1 MKKICGVFF
10 TLIALAGC
18 HEEPDCLF
26 RELPPAESGISFSN
40 TLRESP
46 DLNILNYL
54 YYYNGA
60 GLAVGDFNGD
70 DLPDL
75 YLAANQAPDALYLNQ
90 GNLKFREVT
99 GEAGIGNPDGWTTGV
114 AHVDINGDGLLDLY
128 VCKASGYRALQGRN
142 LLYVNQGVSA
152 AGIPRFEESAAA
164 YGLDFAGLATQA
176 SFFDYDLDGDLDLY
190 LMNHSVHPN
199 RTYGKGSQR
208 QGFDPLAGDRLLRNE
223 NGKFVD
229 VSREAGIFQGKA
241 GYGLGLSIGD
251 LNNDGFPDIYIGNDF
266 FENDYLYMN
275 RGDGSFREVISE
287 PASPIGHTTHF
298 SMGNDMGDIN
308 NDGLV
313 DIVSLDMLP
322 EDLVTYKT
330 SGLEYGYPIYQQ
342 YLKNGFAP
350 QYMQNTLQL
359 NTGDG
364 RFSEIGFLS
373 GMASTEWSWGTLLAD
388 FDNDG
393 LRDLFISNGIRGATN
408 DMDYMNFIA
417 NEDIQRRIDAGMT
430 DSDMPLTREIP
441 AKKVPNYIFRNTGE
455 LGFEDMGGQ
464 WLKPEPTY
472 SHGSVYADLDR
483 DGDLDLVVNHM
494 DRPAAIYENTQMGGG
509 SLRVTFTG
517 EDPNILGI
525 GARVVVYVGG
535 QTQVGENFPTRG
547 YLSTVAPELHFG
559 LGAAGRADSL
569 LVVWPNGTYQSLREV
584 PAGKTVRLDQK
595 AATGNYYREMHHPA
609 GKSTAADRP
618 GHTAGTPA
626 ASGMGTPV
634 SPGYPGTWQ
643 VADSL
648 LSFIHRENPTL
659 DFDREPL
666 IPFAYSN
673 QGPSVACVDFNRDG
687 RDDIFIGGAK
697 RQASALYLQADNG
710 QFRVAFE
717 ELFEEDALSE
727 DTAHIFFDADGDSWP
742 DLLVASGGNEF
753 TGGEPLQPRLYFNR
767 NGVPVRDREAL
778 GGVALNASDI
788 TALDMEGD
796 GDLDILIAA
805 DATPGAYGEPPR
817 HYLLEND
824 GTGKF
829 ADVTGERLPEIL
841 EAGAISSLAVAD
853 LDGDGREEIAVAGHW
868 SPIAVFTRRDGS
880 WKRMESDG
888 LAHSSGWWNSLEA
901 VDIDRDGD
909 QDLVAGNWGLNSKF
923 RASPQEPL
931 RLYRNDFDDNGS
943 VEPLVTYFHNGVE
956 TPFASR
962 DELGKQMPF
971 LNKKFRTYKGFA
983 QASLADLFGEDAL
996 GQSRIRQV
1004 EELRSMVYINDG
1016 QGNFTPVPLPKIAQA
1031 SAVFDIFADDF
1042 DGDGRPDLLLV
1053 GNLFEISTQLG
1064 RLDALPG
1071 LVLQGDGT
1079 GGFTWSREES
1089 LPLHGAARKVDT
1101 LRVKGKKTYIIG
1113 RNNTSPVLL
1122 QKR

>member
-18 HEEPDCLF
+18 QEAPAYLF
-26 RELPPAESGISFSN
+26 RELPPSESGVSFSN
-40 TLRESP
+40 TLQESP

-60 GLAVGDFNGD
+60 GLAVADFNGD

-75 YLAANQAPDALYLNQ
+75 YFTANQAPDALYLNM
-90 GNLKFREVT
+90 GNLKFREIT
-99 GEAGIGNPDGWTTGV
+99 REAGIENADGWTTGV
-114 AHVDINGDGLLDLY
+114 THVDINGDGLLDIY
-128 VCKASGYRALQGRN
+128 VCQASGYRALRGRN
-142 LLYVNQGVSA
+142 LLYVHQGLTEE
-152 AGIPRFEESAAA
+152 GIPQFAERAAE
-164 YGLDFAGLATQA
+164 YGLDFSGLATQSA
-176 SFFDYDLDGDLDLY
+176 FFDYDRDGDLDLF

-208 QGFDPLAGDRLLRNE
+208 EGYDALAGDRLLRNDDG
-223 NGKFVD
+223 NFVD

-241 GYGLGLSIGD
+241 GYGLGLSVGD
-251 LNNDGFPDIYIGNDF
+251 LNNDGFPDIYVGNDF

-275 RGDGSFREVISE
+275 RGDGSFQEVISQA
-287 PASPIGHTTHF
+287 ASPIGHTTHF
-298 SMGNDMGDIN
+298 SMGNDIGDIN
-308 NDGLV
+308 NDGHV

-393 LRDLFISNGIRGATN
+393 LKDLFISNGIRGATN

-430 DSDMPLTREIP
+430 DADMPLTREIP

-464 WLKPEPTY
+464 WMASEPTY

-494 DRPAAIYENTQMGGG
+494 DRPAAIYENTGEGGAA
-509 SLRVTFTG
+509 LRVTFIG
-517 EDPNILGI
+517 RDPNALGI
-525 GARVVVYVGG
+525 GARVAVYSGG
-535 QTQVGENFPTRG
+535 QVQVGENFPTRG

-559 LGAAGRADSL
+559 LGVASRADSL
-569 LVVWPNGTYQSLREV
+569 LVIWPDGAYQTLHGLPSGE
-584 PAGKTVRLDQK
+584 TIRLEQK
-595 AATGNYYREMHHPA
+595 DASGNYYGWADPA
-609 GKSTAADRP
+609 S
-618 GHTAGTPA
+618 H
-626 ASGMGTPV
+626 
-634 SPGYPGTWQ
+634 PGTWQ
-643 VADSL
+643 RADSL
-648 LSFIHRENPTL
+648 IPFVHRENPTL

-673 QGPSVACVDFNRDG
+673 QGPSVSTVDFNRDG
-687 RDDIFIGGAK
+687 RDDVFIGGAK
-697 RQASALYLQADNG
+697 RQASVLFLQTENG
-710 QFRVAFE
+710 EFQSAFDP
-717 ELFEEDALSE
+717 LFGEDALNE
-727 DTAHIFFDADGDSWP
+727 DTAHLFFDADGDTWP

-753 TGGEPLQPRLYFNR
+753 TGGEPLQPRLYFNQK
-767 NGVPVRDREAL
+767 GTPVKDRGAFA
-778 GGVALNASDI
+778 GIALNASDM
-788 TALDMEGD
+788 AAFDLEGD
-796 GDLDILIAA
+796 GDLDVLIVA

-824 GTGKF
+824 GTGRF
-829 ADVTGERLPEIL
+829 TDVTVERMPEIL
-841 EAGAISSLAVAD
+841 EVGSVSSIAVAD
-853 LDGDGREEIAVAGHW
+853 LDGDGREELALAGHW
-868 SPIAVFTRRDGS
+868 APVTVFTRRDGN
-880 WKRMESDG
+880 WERMEAGG
-888 LAHSSGWWNSLEA
+888 LSHSSGWWNSLTA
-901 VDIDRDGD
+901 VDIDGDGD
-909 QDLVAGNWGLNSKF
+909 RDLVAGNWGLNSKF
-923 RASPQEPL
+923 RASPEEPL
-931 RLYRNDFDDNGS
+931 RLYRNDFDENGS

-983 QASLADLFGEDAL
+983 QASLADLFGEEAL
-996 GQSRIRQV
+996 GQARIRQV
-1004 EELRSMVYINDG
+1004 EELRSMVFINDG
-1016 QGNFTPVPLPKIAQA
+1016 EANFTPRALPKIAQA

-1042 DGDGRPDLLLV
+1042 DGDLHPDLLLV
-1053 GNLFEISTQLG
+1053 GNFFEISTQLG

-1071 LVLQGDGT
+1071 LVLKGDGA
-1079 GGFTWSREES
+1079 GGFSWSREGS
-1089 LPLHGAARKVDT
+1089 LPLPGAARKVDT
-1101 LRVKGKKTYIIG
+1101 LRINGDKTYIIG
-1113 RNNTSPVLL
+1113 RNNTSPVLM